1 MQPETAWDWEIGNKP
16 VLILSSCSS
25 EYRWQEEP
33 CVSPDGEKIANVVNL
48 DDALFGVCVNGEL
61 WEENFEKIWGLRFGP
76 DNRLRAIVSRDAE
89 WTLAVDGETWPDWY
103 GFLWDVKLSRDGGVI
118 AAAIQND
125 MVYGMAVNGRPW
137 SKLFENA
144 NNYSLSPDGA
154 ASAAV
159 VQTRA
164 FGEADIAAFQEGC
177 YTVAVDGQAWDTNFV
192 NVWTPVF
199 DAEGKQ
205 TAAQVRVNL
214 YDYTIALNG
223 KAWARTFQG
232 IWEPIFHPVTGAVI
246 APVRQAGAWG
256 VAMGRGRSS
265 GPHNTISAGN
275 WTSAPMEKPWP
286 PSWPAVTGRFT
297 ISVNSRAW
305 ETTCPVI
312 TDMTMSPRRPSGR
325 GVRAARGTLVPDR
338 GFREKGRS
346 V

>member
-25 EYRWQEEP
+25 EYTWQEEP
-33 CVSPDGEKIANVVNL
+33 YVSPDGEKIANVVNL

-76 DNRLRAIVSRDAE
+76 DGRLRAIVSRDAE

-144 NNYSLSPDGA
+144 NNFSMSLDGA

-256 VAMGRGRSS
+256 VAMDGE
-265 GPHNTISAGN
+265 II
-275 WTSAPMEKPWP
+275 WP
-286 PSWPAVTGRFT
+286 PPIPSVLAIGHQRRWKNHGRHRGQRLRPFYHFREQQ
-297 ISVNSRAW
+297 SLGNDLPGHHRHDHV
-305 ETTCPVI
+305 
-312 TDMTMSPRRPSGR
+312 PRRPSGR
-325 GVRAARGTLVPDR
+325 GVRAAGGTLVPDR
-338 GFREKGRS
+338 GFRDTGRS